1 MTKLA
6 LTPCVMSFMNL
17 KGGTGKT
24 TLAIAVSEASC
35 FLFNKK
41 VALIDCDFQS
51 SASISILGR
60 QQFNALVSQG
70 RTLDAAISN
79 ALSTSTACELHK
91 YVIPSPFTVTEAL
104 GRLSCLPASPHMPRS
119 ERDILSHFLKEN
131 NLHTAYEQA
140 ASFIANAIRQL
151 TAHFDLVI
159 VDCPPGVTLFSEGAV
174 RASDFLVVPT
184 LPNEISIGAIEH
196 LRHEVERVSPN
207 RDFDDLHLGTVVSK
221 IRHRNASEHHLAQIG
236 SIERLLDRMPPRFG
250 VLRPYLPFCRELEC
264 ASWREPT
271 AQRTSFVAQYGKV
284 ARLIEQLTF
293 SIMQRAAHFHQQRST
308 A

>member
-91 YVIPSPFTVTEAL
+91 YVIP
-104 GRLSCLPASPHMPRS
+104 
-119 ERDILSHFLKEN
+119 
-131 NLHTAYEQA
+131 
-140 ASFIANAIRQL
+140 IAMEL
-151 TAHFDLVI
+151 T
-159 VDCPPGVTLFSEGAV
+159 
-174 RASDFLVVPT
+174 
-184 LPNEISIGAIEH
+184 
-196 LRHEVERVSPN
+196 
-207 RDFDDLHLGTVVSK
+207 
-221 IRHRNASEHHLAQIG
+221 
-236 SIERLLDRMPPRFG
+236 
-250 VLRPYLPFCRELEC
+250 
-264 ASWREPT
+264 
-271 AQRTSFVAQYGKV
+271 
-284 ARLIEQLTF
+284 
-293 SIMQRAAHFHQQRST
+293 
-308 A
+308 